1 MGNYNWEALFPDM
14 VEWRRH
20 LHRNP
25 ELSYQEHNTMK
36 FIADQLIAF
45 GIDTQSGVG
54 DTGVI
59 GTIKGSLPGKTVA
72 LRADID
78 ALPIQDEKE
87 CEYASQVEGVMH
99 ACGHDGHTAGL
110 LAVARYFSENRDT
123 LKGEIRLIFQPGE
136 EVCPGGAL
144 KMIAAGALEGVDVI
158 YGVHLWSPLPVH
170 TLASAAGPIMASV
183 DDFVIDITG
192 KGGHGGIP
200 HVTVDSVLTG
210 AQLVVQ
216 LQSIVSRNVNP
227 LQPAVLTIGTI
238 NSGTAKNVI
247 AETCRITGTV
257 RTFDEETRA
266 VIRKRFEELTQ
277 HTCAMNG
284 ATVEIDYM
292 MGYPPL
298 VNHAGE
304 TERFFQVAKAVF
316 GEEQVQVTPPMMPAE
331 DFSYYVQQVPGCFIF
346 VGAGNEDKGITYPHH
361 HPRFDIDEA
370 AMLNAAQILVSMA
383 ENYLEQQDEIPFL
396 EKHF

>member
-54 DTGVI
+54 NTGVI

-238 NSGTAKNVI
+238 NSGTAKNII

-266 VIRKRFEELTQ
+266 VIRKRFEEVTQ

>member
-59 GTIKGSLPGKTVA
+59 GTIKGSLPGKTVG

-238 NSGTAKNVI
+238 NSGTAKNII

-266 VIRKRFEELTQ
+266 VIRKRFEEVTQ

>member
-266 VIRKRFEELTQ
+266 VIRKRFEEVTQ

>member
-238 NSGTAKNVI
+238 NSGTAKNII

-266 VIRKRFEELTQ
+266 VIRKRFEEVTQ

-316 GEEQVQVTPPMMPAE
+316 GEEQVQAV
-331 DFSYYVQQVPGCFIF
+331 
-346 VGAGNEDKGITYPHH
+346 
-361 HPRFDIDEA
+361 
-370 AMLNAAQILVSMA
+370 L
-383 ENYLEQQDEIPFL
+383 FL
-396 EKHF
+396 

>member
-54 DTGVI
+54 NTGVI

-266 VIRKRFEELTQ
+266 VIRKRFEEVTQ

>member
-238 NSGTAKNVI
+238 NSGTAKNII

-266 VIRKRFEELTQ
+266 VIRKRFEEVTQ

-346 VGAGNEDKGITYPHH
+346 VGAGNEYKGITYPHH

-370 AMLNAAQILVSMA
+370 AILNAAKILVSMA

>member
-59 GTIKGSLPGKTVA
+59 GTIKGSLPGKTVG

-266 VIRKRFEELTQ
+266 VIRNRFEEVTQ

-370 AMLNAAQILVSMA
+370 AILNAAKILVSMA

>member
-238 NSGTAKNVI
+238 NSGTAKNII

-266 VIRKRFEELTQ
+266 VIRKRFEEVTQ

>member
-266 VIRKRFEELTQ
+266 VIRKRFEEVTQ

-370 AMLNAAQILVSMA
+370 AILNAAKILVSMA

>member
-20 LHRNP
+20 LHRHP

-238 NSGTAKNVI
+238 NSGTAKNII

-266 VIRKRFEELTQ
+266 VIRKRFEEVTQ

>member
-20 LHRNP
+20 LHRHP

-238 NSGTAKNVI
+238 NSGTAKNII

-266 VIRKRFEELTQ
+266 VIRKRFEEVTK

>member
-238 NSGTAKNVI
+238 NSGTAKNII

-266 VIRKRFEELTQ
+266 VIRKRFEEVTQ

-370 AMLNAAQILVSMA
+370 AILNAAQILVSMA

>member
-20 LHRNP
+20 LHRHP
-25 ELSYQEHNTMK
+25 ELSYQEHHTMK
-36 FIADQLIAF
+36 FITDILVSF
-45 GIDTQSGVG
+45 GIETTSDVG

-59 GTIKGSLPGKTVA
+59 GVVKGDLPGKTVA

-87 CEYASQVEGVMH
+87 CEYASQVDGVMH

-110 LAVARYFSENRDT
+110 LAVARYFSENRAT
-123 LKGEIRLIFQPGE
+123 LQGEIRLIFQPGE

-158 YGVHLWSPLPVH
+158 YGVHLWSPLPVGI
-170 TLASAAGPIMASV
+170 LASASGPIMASV

-210 AQLVVQ
+210 SQLVVQ

-227 LQPAVLTIGTI
+227 LQPAVLTVGTI
-238 NSGTAKNVI
+238 NSGTAKNII

-266 VIRKRFEELTQ
+266 TIRKRFDEVTR
-277 HTCAMNG
+277 HVCAMNG
-284 ATVEIDYM
+284 AEVEIDYM

-298 VNHAGE
+298 VNHASE
-304 TERFFQVAKAVF
+304 TDRFFAVATEIF
-316 GEEQVQVTPPMMPAE
+316 GEEHVQVTPPMMPAE
-331 DFSYYVQQVPGCFIF
+331 DFAYYVQEVPGCFVF
-346 VGAGNEDKGITYPHH
+346 VGVGNEDKGITYPHH
-361 HPRFDIDEA
+361 HPRFDMDEVG
-370 AMLNAAQILVSMA
+370 MLNAAKLLTALA
-383 ENYLEQQDEIPFL
+383 ENYLQQAVL
-396 EKHF
+396 ETQHTVS

>member
-1 MGNYNWEALFPDM
+1 MGKYNWEALFPDM

-20 LHRNP
+20 LHRHP
-25 ELSYQEHNTMK
+25 ELSYQEHHTMK
-36 FIADQLIAF
+36 FIADILVSF
-45 GIDTQSGVG
+45 GIETTSGVG

-59 GTIKGSLPGKTVA
+59 GVIKGDLSGKTVA

-87 CEYASQVEGVMH
+87 CEYASQVDGVMH

-110 LAVARYFSENRDT
+110 LAVARYFSENRAT
-123 LKGEIRLIFQPGE
+123 LQGEIRLIFQPGE

-158 YGVHLWSPLPVH
+158 YGVHLWSPLPVGI
-170 TLASAAGPIMASV
+170 LASASGPIMASV

-210 AQLVVQ
+210 SQLVVQ

-227 LQPAVLTIGTI
+227 LQPAVLTVGTI
-238 NSGTAKNVI
+238 NSGTAKNII

-266 VIRKRFEELTQ
+266 TIRKRFDEVTR
-277 HTCAMNG
+277 HVCAMNG
-284 ATVEIDYM
+284 AEVEIDYM

-298 VNHAGE
+298 VNHVSE
-304 TERFFQVAKAVF
+304 TNRFFAVATEIF
-316 GEEQVQVTPPMMPAE
+316 GEEHVQVTPPMMPAE
-331 DFSYYVQQVPGCFIF
+331 DFAYYVQEVPGCFVF
-346 VGAGNEDKGITYPHH
+346 VGVGNEDKGITYPHH
-361 HPRFDIDEA
+361 HPRFDMDEVG
-370 AMLNAAQILVSMA
+370 MLNAAKLLTALA
-383 ENYLEQQDEIPFL
+383 ENYLQQAVL
-396 EKHF
+396 ETQHTVS

>member
-59 GTIKGSLPGKTVA
+59 GTIKGSLPGKTVG

-158 YGVHLWSPLPVH
+158 YGVHLWSPLPVQ

-238 NSGTAKNVI
+238 NSGTAKNII

-266 VIRKRFEELTQ
+266 VIRKRFEEVTK

-331 DFSYYVQQVPGCFIF
+331 DFSYYVQRVPGCFIF